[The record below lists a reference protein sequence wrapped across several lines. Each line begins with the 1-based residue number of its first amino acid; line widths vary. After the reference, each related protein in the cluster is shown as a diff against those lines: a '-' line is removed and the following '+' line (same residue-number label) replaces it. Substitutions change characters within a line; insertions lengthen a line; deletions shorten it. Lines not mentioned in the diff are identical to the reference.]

1 MDEIQDVKNKNHI
14 DIKLFGILPIIRI
27 KFFKKVLNFFEGK
40 DISNIAK
47 TINEKIEK
55 KRQKKRIKKRSIFHI
70 LNGVKVDSL
79 YLYFGFNLGDYIINS
94 YVNAALNNIL
104 CLGFNMNQKIFNIY
118 NIYYR
123 IYISQEPIN
132 IVLNTEIKISLLK
145 MI

>member
-1 MDEIQDVKNKNHI
+1 MDEMDDVKNKNYI
-14 DIKLFGILPIIRI
+14 NVKLFGILPIIRI
-27 KFFKKVLNFFEGK
+27 NFFKKIYDYFKGK
-40 DISNIAK
+40 DIYSVAK
-47 TINEKIEK
+47 IVNEKIEK
-55 KRQKKRIKKRSIFHI
+55 KRQKKRIKKRSRFHI

-79 YLYFGFNLGDYIINS
+79 YLCFGFNLGDYIINS